1 MSRDDHKTFLT
12 AGIVSVF
19 LMIGL
24 ITYAYAADAKP
35 AKFECW
41 AIRKAVQSYGEAAV
55 IDWARAKGVS
65 EAEITAA
72 KRCLK

>member
-1 MSRDDHKTFLT
+1 MNRDDAKAFLT
-12 AGIVSVF
+12 AGIVAVF

-24 ITYAYAADAKP
+24 ATYAYAADAKP
-35 AKFECW
+35 ATFTCW
-41 AIRKAVQSYGEAAV
+41 AVRKAVQSYGEAAV